1 MPDARENRGAAPR
14 QAAALRYE
22 SGDNAPKVT
31 AIGRG
36 YVADRII
43 AAAREM
49 GVPVRSDP
57 ASPKALAAPTSATKC
72 RRSDVPGR
80 GEAARLGLPARRY
93 ATSLNS

>member
-57 ASPKALAAPTSATKC
+57 ALSKALAALDLGDEVPEAMYRAVAEALVWAYRLDAT
-72 RRSDVPGR
+72 RPR
-80 GEAARLGLPARRY
+80 
-93 ATSLNS
+93 